1 MSERQRTNHEAGT
14 AFTGTS
20 TLLRFH
26 LRRDR
31 MMLLWWIAGAFVL
44 YVSQA
49 VSTDGLYTTQA
60 QLDKAAKGME
70 SNAAFIAMAGPA
82 RALNTVGG
90 QVAWQAAAFGAI
102 VAGLMSMFLIGRHTR
117 AEEES
122 GRDELVRAAVVGR
135 HAPLA
140 AAALICLIAD
150 VLLGG
155 LIAGGLIAYGLP
167 AAGSVAL
174 GMAAGLA
181 GLVFGAVTL
190 VGAQLTQSAR
200 GAYAITGAVMALSYV
215 LRAVGDIGNGA
226 LSWLSP
232 IGWGQYMKAYA
243 GESWWP
249 ALISVATVG
258 LLGVLAVRL
267 FDRRDI
273 GSGVLATR
281 PGPARGGSSMH
292 TTLGLAWRLQ
302 RASLIGWASGLLLGG
317 LAFGSIGD
325 DVGDLLGDS
334 QFSQDVFG
342 QGGGT
347 LVDSFYGVM
356 ALMLALI
363 AAGFAIGSVLR
374 LRGEETDHFAELL
387 LSTAEPRWRWAASHL
402 VIAGLGSIVVI
413 AAGGI
418 GLGVGFALV
427 TGDSSAILRL
437 FGATVQ
443 YAVPV
448 LLIGALSWLG
458 YSVRSAWGAFGWAVL
473 GFCFVI
479 MMFGESL
486 QLPDWLMGA
495 SPFRHLALV
504 PAEDFRLVPW
514 LLLLMLSAVVGA
526 AGMVVLRRRDLA

>member
-1 MSERQRTNHEAGT
+1 VT
-14 AFTGTS
+14 AFTGTA

-31 MMLLWWIAGAFVL
+31 LMLVWWIAGAVVL

-49 VSTDGLYTTQA
+49 VSTDGIYTTQA
-60 QLDKAAKGME
+60 ELDKAAKGME

-102 VAGLMSMFLIGRHTR
+102 VAGLMSMFLVGRHTR

-122 GRDELVRAAVVGR
+122 GRDELMRAAVVGR

-140 AAALICLIAD
+140 AAALVCLIAN

-155 LIAGGLIAYGLP
+155 LIAGGLIASGLP
-167 AAGSVAL
+167 AAGSLVL
-174 GMAAGLA
+174 GIAAGLA
-181 GLVFGAVTL
+181 GLVFGGVTL
-190 VGAQLTQSAR
+190 VGAQLSQTAR
-200 GAYAITGAVMALSYV
+200 GAYAITGAVMGLAYV

-249 ALISVATVG
+249 ALISVAAVA

-281 PGPARGGSSMH
+281 PGPARGGASMR

-302 RASLIGWASGLLLGG
+302 RASLIGWAAGLILYG
-317 LAFGSIGD
+317 LALGSIGD
-325 DVGDLLGDS
+325 DVGSLLGDS

-342 QGGGT
+342 QGAGT

-363 AAGFAIGSVLR
+363 AAGFSISSVLR

-402 VIAGLGSIVVI
+402 IIAGLGTVVAI
-413 AAGGI
+413 ALGGL

-427 TGDSSAILRL
+427 TGDSSAVLRL
-437 FGATVQ
+437 SGATIQ
-443 YAVPV
+443 YVVPV
-448 LLIGALSWLG
+448 LLIGALSWLA
-458 YSVRSAWGAFGWAVL
+458 YAVRSAWGAVGWGLL

-486 QLPDWLMGA
+486 HLPSWLMGV
-495 SPFRHLALV
+495 SPFRHLALM

-514 LLLLMLSAVVGA
+514 LVLLALSAVVAA
-526 AGMVVLRRRDLA
+526 AGIVALRRRDLV

>member
-1 MSERQRTNHEAGT
+1 VT
-14 AFTGTS
+14 AFTGTA
-20 TLLRFH
+20 TLVRFH

-31 MMLLWWIAGAFVL
+31 LMLMWWIAGAVVL
-44 YVSQA
+44 YVSQG
-49 VSTDGLYTTQA
+49 VSTNATYTTQA

-102 VAGLMSMFLIGRHTR
+102 LAGLMSMFLVGRHTR

-140 AAALICLIAD
+140 AAALVCLIAN

-155 LIAGGLIAYGLP
+155 LITGGLIAYGL
-167 AAGSVAL
+167 AVAGSVAL
-174 GMAAGLA
+174 GVAAGLA

-190 VGAQLTQSAR
+190 VGAQLSQTAR
-200 GAYAITGAVMALSYV
+200 GAYAITGAVMGLAYL

-232 IGWGQYMKAYA
+232 IGWGQYMRAYA
-243 GESWWP
+243 GEVWWP
-249 ALISVATVG
+249 ALISVAAVG

-273 GSGVLATR
+273 GSGVLATK
-281 PGPARGGSSMH
+281 PGPARGGATMR
-292 TTLGLAWRLQ
+292 TTLGLARRLQ
-302 RASLIGWASGLLLGG
+302 RASLVGWTAGLLIGG
-317 LAFGSIGD
+317 LALGSIGD
-325 DVGDLLGDS
+325 DVNDLLGDS
-334 QFSQDVFG
+334 QFTQDVFG

-347 LVDSFYGVM
+347 LVDSFYGVL
-356 ALMLALI
+356 ALMLVLI
-363 AAGFAIGSVLR
+363 AGGFSISSVLR

-387 LSTAEPRWRWAASHL
+387 LSTAEPRWRWASSHL
-402 VIAGLGSIVVI
+402 IVAGLGTVLAV
-413 AAGGI
+413 AAGGL

-427 TGDSSAILRL
+427 TGDSSAVLRL
-437 FGATVQ
+437 FGATIQ
-443 YAVPV
+443 YVVPV

-458 YSVRSAWGAFGWAVL
+458 FAIRSAWGPVGWAAL
-473 GFCFVI
+473 GFCFVV

-486 QLPDWLMGA
+486 HLPGWLMGI

-504 PAEDFRLVPW
+504 PAEDFRPVPW
-514 LLLLMLSAVVGA
+514 LVLLALSAVVGA
-526 AGMVVLRRRDLA
+526 AGMLALRRRDLA

>member
-1 MSERQRTNHEAGT
+1 VT
-14 AFTGTS
+14 AFTGAAS
-20 TLLRFH
+20 LLRFH
-26 LRRDR
+26 LRRDL
-31 MMLLWWIAGAFVL
+31 MMLVWWIAGAVVL

-49 VSTDGLYTTQA
+49 ASTDSLYVTQA
-60 QLDKAAKGME
+60 ELDKAASKME

-122 GRDELVRAAVVGR
+122 GRDELVRAGVVGR

-140 AAALICLIAD
+140 AAALVCLIANL
-150 VLLGG
+150 LLGG
-155 LIAGGLIAYGLP
+155 LIAGSLIAYGLS
-167 AAGSVAL
+167 AAGSIAL
-174 GMAAGLA
+174 GLAAGLA

-190 VGAQLTQSAR
+190 VAAQLSQTVR
-200 GAYAITGAVMALSYV
+200 GAYAITGAVMGLAYV

-232 IGWGQYMKAYA
+232 IGWGQYMRAYA
-243 GESWWP
+243 GEVWWP
-249 ALISVATVG
+249 ALLSVAAIA
-258 LLGVLAVRL
+258 LLAVLAIRL

-273 GSGVLATR
+273 GSGVLATK
-281 PGPARGGSSMH
+281 PGPARGGPTMN

-302 RASLIGWASGLLLGG
+302 RGSLIGWSVGVLLGG

-325 DVGDLLGDS
+325 DVGDVLGDS

-347 LVDSFYGVM
+347 LVDSFYAVM
-356 ALMLALI
+356 ALMLVLI
-363 AAGFAIGSVLR
+363 AAGFTIGSVLR
-374 LRGEETDHFAELL
+374 LRGEENGHFAELL
-387 LSTAEPRWRWAASHL
+387 LSTAEPRTRWAASHL
-402 VIAGLGSIVVI
+402 IIAGLGSVVVV
-413 AAGGI
+413 AAGGL
-418 GLGVGFALV
+418 GLGGGYALV
-427 TGDSSAILRL
+427 TGDSSAVLRL

-443 YAVPV
+443 YVAPV
-448 LLIGALSWLG
+448 LLIGALSWLAFA
-458 YSVRSAWGAFGWAVL
+458 VRSAWGAAGWVVL
-473 GFCFVI
+473 GWCFVV

-486 QLPDWLMGA
+486 RLPGWLMGV

-504 PAEDFRLVPW
+504 PAESFRLAPW
-514 LLLLMLSAVVGA
+514 LVLCGLSVVVGA
-526 AGMVVLRRRDLA
+526 AGMVALRRRDLA